1 MPFGTSE
8 LVIVLL
14 IIVVVF
20 GSTKLPQLGDGLGR
34 AIKNFKRAVTNP
46 NEVDVTPKKPELP
59 PERRPRTRARKQT
72 ATVLQ
77 PRLASP
83 PSQHERS
90 KLVGPP
96 SENAH
101 HLAGLKSG
109 AGLRL
114 DA

>member
-1 MPFGTSE
+1 MFGTSE

-59 PERRPRTRARKQT
+59 ADPAPT
-72 ATVLQ
+72 AADKT
-77 PRLASP
+77 A
-83 PSQHERS
+83 
-90 KLVGPP
+90 KG
-96 SENAH
+96 
-101 HLAGLKSG
+101 
-109 AGLRL
+109 
-114 DA
+114 